1 MNRLRLGAVYVSVM
15 FAGLVLFAGAAVFA
29 IDRTQRSSLDARLHT
44 GARAAVQFVDVV
56 HGRIALDASDK
67 NQIADV
73 IGAGEDAAVLDARA
87 DLIFSTSTLVISS
100 LRRHNVT
107 AAGFFDGGAH
117 DGSIRAFAQPVFDG
131 KRIAGVLIVW
141 SGNDWIDE
149 SDRNV
154 AFALGA
160 LAIVIAAL
168 ALFAGNLVTQ
178 RALDDAFARQRR
190 FTADAS
196 HELRAPLAV
205 IRAEADLALRKERE
219 SAQYRDAL
227 RTIASEADHM
237 EALVGDLLAAAR
249 AEGGTLT
256 RKPVAVRDLLARV
269 AERLVHAAAAKEA
282 AVNVHAPDDAAI
294 LAEEHLLE
302 RALLAIGHNAVRYTP
317 ERGSV
322 DLNAR
327 RSDHAVEI
335 EIRDGG
341 RGFSGEALQ
350 HALERFWHEPGTSA
364 DAGTGLGLAIARS
377 IVEAQ
382 QGSIALDNAPQ
393 GGGIVRLR
401 FPAFL
406 ETSR

>member
-1 MNRLRLGAVYVSVM
+1 VNRLRLGAVYVSVM

-44 GARAAVQFVDVV
+44 GARATVQFIDVK
-56 HGRIALDASDK
+56 HGRIALDSSDK
-67 NQIADV
+67 EQIADV
-73 IGAGEDAAVLDARA
+73 IGADEDAAVLDAQGNV
-87 DLIFSTSTLVISS
+87 LFSTSTLVIST
-100 LRRHNVT
+100 LRQHNV
-107 AAGFFDGGAH
+107 AAGGFFDGGAH
-117 DGSIRAFAQPVFDG
+117 DRSFRAFAQPVLDG
-131 KRIAGVLIVW
+131 KRLAGAVIVW

-154 AFALGA
+154 AIALGA

-168 ALFAGNLVTQ
+168 ALVAGNLVTR

-205 IRAEADLALRKERE
+205 IRAEADLALRRERE
-219 SAQYRDAL
+219 PAQYRGAL
-227 RTIASEADHM
+227 ETIASEADHM

-249 AEGGTLT
+249 AEGGALT
-256 RKPVAVRDLLARV
+256 RKPVAIRALLTRV
-269 AERLVHAAAAKEA
+269 AERLGRAAAAKDA
-282 AVNVHAPDDAAI
+282 AVNVQVPDDATI

-317 ERGSV
+317 EHGSV
-322 DLNAR
+322 DLEAR
-327 RSDHAVEI
+327 RGERSVEI

-341 RGFSGEALQ
+341 RGFSNEALQ
-350 HALERFWHEPGTSA
+350 HALERFWHEPGGSA

-382 QGSIALDNAPQ
+382 QGSIALDNAPH

-401 FPAFL
+401 FPA
-406 ETSR
+406 T